1 MYFETMIEMDAMARK
16 KAKEFCVESILKD
29 FAELPDPRSHVNQ
42 KHLLGDII
50 VISIMAVIAGAEGP
64 KAIGV
69 WALSNKEW
77 LEQRLELPSGVPS
90 HDTIGRVLMTLKPA
104 AFQSCFERWIKRLS
118 DSRMPTDLDVVAI
131 DGKALR
137 RSHDRKKDL
146 GPLFLVSAWAVQ
158 RGISLGQL
166 ATEEKSNEIT
176 AIPELLDQIDV
187 KRSVV
192 TIDAAGCQKN
202 IAAKIVDGGGD
213 YVLALKGNQGTL
225 HDAVIAHII
234 EHMENDFA
242 NVTARKHTERLKG
255 HGREDEL
262 TYYQLPVPDDLIGKE
277 KWKEMRTIGVVIRI
291 SESGSKCTSD
301 VRYYISSLRL
311 GVKRFAA
318 CVRGHWGIEN
328 TLHWCLDVTFREDES
343 RVRNRTLADNIAWLK
358 RFAISLLKQVDD
370 KESIAMRRR
379 MAGWN
384 SDFLA
389 QVLGIPT
396 T

>member
-1 MYFETMIEMDAMARK
+1 MAKK

-242 NVTARKHTERLKG
+242 NVTARR
-255 HGREDEL
+255 
-262 TYYQLPVPDDLIGKE
+262 
-277 KWKEMRTIGVVIRI
+277 
-291 SESGSKCTSD
+291 
-301 VRYYISSLRL
+301 
-311 GVKRFAA
+311 A
-318 CVRGHWGIEN
+318 
-328 TLHWCLDVTFREDES
+328 
-343 RVRNRTLADNIAWLK
+343 
-358 RFAISLLKQVDD
+358 
-370 KESIAMRRR
+370 
-379 MAGWN
+379 
-384 SDFLA
+384 
-389 QVLGIPT
+389 
-396 T
+396 